1 MELEKTLI
9 ICIVIICLVTLSEII
24 DGDSKR

>member
-9 ICIVIICLVTLSEII
+9 ICIVIICLVTLTEII

>member
-24 DGDSKR
+24 DGDNKK